1 MPFSFVKQSVDKPTN
16 PSPGLSSN
24 KLDKIVIFDYDDV
37 ATYPARDADG
47 VQISNSIV
55 MKPNCKMVSVY
66 GTVNTIKTGSSTEGD
81 IDAEGFVHNVEFEF
95 PGNSLDIRKFK
106 TGWLGKNVGIII
118 SYRDDTAGK
127 SIFGEPGC
135 PMRLQVKQ
143 EDNKDK
149 NSNTFTFKMV
159 GKSPWDVGYYKGSIT
174 LDRAITPSG
183 AKDAN
188 STVAADATTVD
199 LVDGYLN
206 YYLTDGTES
215 AKVITTCTNAT
226 VGQIFTLVGSGGTN
240 PSTITGGDFILKD
253 GLAWTALEDAKI
265 SFQAFSFQAF
275 ADGEASWIFIEL
287 GRE

>member
-16 PSPGLSSN
+16 PSPGLSGN
-24 KLDKIVIFDYDDV
+24 KLDKIIIFDYDDV
-37 ATYPARDADG
+37 ASYPGRDGDG
-47 VQISNSIV
+47 VQITSSIV
-55 MKPNCKMVSVY
+55 MKANCKMVSIY
-66 GTVNTIKTGSSTEGD
+66 GTVNTIKTGSSSEGD
-81 IDAEGFVHNVEFEF
+81 TDAEGFVHNVEFEF
-95 PGNSLDIRKFK
+95 PGNSIEIRKFK
-106 TGWLGKNVGIII
+106 TGWIGKNVGIIV
-118 SYRDDTAGK
+118 SYRDDGIGK

-149 NSNTFTFKMV
+149 NTNTLTFKMV
-159 GKSPWDVGYYKGSIT
+159 GKSVWDVGYYKGTLT
-174 LDRAITPSG
+174 LDKVLVPRGIKNS
-183 AKDAN
+183 D

-265 SFQAFSFQAF
+265 SFQAF
-275 ADGEASWIFIEL
+275 ADGEASWKFIEL